1 MKVYQYYIGWDISQN
16 KLNYCLRELSGSMV
30 VEEGEIKNSR
40 SAIRAFLKAKL
51 KEYGVKPDEL
61 FCLIEN
67 TGLYINR
74 LVFEAHKLGLAT
86 CVEDALRINK
96 AYSRQLDK
104 SDPEDARIISEYA
117 KEKAYKLKLWEAP
130 TTTESLLKGLH
141 RRRRNLMKSYQSMST
156 SLGNSLKWDVVDLPE
171 KVVAEIVNLCEEVK
185 KAIDLIDEEIERII
199 LADEEL
205 CEIYRRA
212 RYVAGCGP
220 KNTIVILLET
230 WFFKKIKTAKAC
242 ANYAGLRPVG
252 KSSGTSVKKRKR
264 TSKKVNMALKTAFHQ
279 GAFSVAY
286 RRPHFKEFYNRKR
299 AQGKTH
305 LQALNAIRNKI
316 CRALYACHINQVMY
330 DEKIQSNVA

>member
-1 MKVYQYYIGWDISQN
+1 MKVYLYYIGWDISQD
-16 KLNYCLRELSGSMV
+16 KLNYCLRELSGSII
-30 VEEGEIKNSR
+30 EEGEIKNSR
-40 SAIRAFLKAKL
+40 STVRAFFKARLKK
-51 KEYGVKPDEL
+51 YGVMPQEI

-86 CVEDALRINK
+86 SVEDALRINK

-156 SLGNSLKWDVVDLPE
+156 SLNNSLKWDVIDLPG
-171 KVVAEIVNLCEEVK
+171 KVVAEIAMLCEGVK
-185 KAIDLIDEEIERII
+185 KAIGLIDKEIERII

-205 CEIYRRA
+205 SVIYTRA
-212 RYVAGCGP
+212 RSVFGCGP

-252 KSSGTSVKKRKR
+252 KTSGTSLKKRKR

-279 GAFSVAY
+279 GAFSIAY
-286 RRPHFKEFYNRKR
+286 SKPHFKEYYNRKR
-299 AQGKTH
+299 EQGKTH
-305 LQALNAIRNKI
+305 LQAINAIRNKI
-316 CRALYACHINQVMY
+316 CRALYACHQNQVMY